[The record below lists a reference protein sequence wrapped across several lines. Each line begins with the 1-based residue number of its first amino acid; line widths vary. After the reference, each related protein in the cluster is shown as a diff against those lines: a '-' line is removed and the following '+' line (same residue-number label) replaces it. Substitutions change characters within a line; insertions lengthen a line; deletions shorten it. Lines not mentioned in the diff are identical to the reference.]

1 MEKRNRELFCMIDSI
16 KGKACSFFGHR
27 KIKITEELKNKIKI
41 MVEDLIITH
50 NVCVFLFGSRSEF
63 NDLCYCIVT
72 ELKDRY
78 CEIRRVFYSCKS
90 ETCILESE
98 RKKYN
103 KIYNQFLI
111 DKFKTLFFEEE
122 FEYNAKYISGRASY
136 VERNYAMIDDSDF
149 CVFYYDKNYK
159 PDKKKYSKNSIGFY
173 QPKSGTALAYKYAK
187 QKKKSLI
194 NVV

>member
-149 CVFYYDKNYK
+149 CIFYYDKNYK
-159 PDKKKYSKNSIGFY
+159 PDKKSI
-173 QPKSGTALAYKYAK
+173 QKIVLAFIN
-187 QKKKSLI
+187 QKVGLHWLICMQRERKKL
-194 NVV
+194 